1 VEEVPVKPP
10 IQDLFLETYPD
21 LAPLA
26 RKIHQLTDIPY
37 LMPGH
42 YALLFREIAR
52 EVNERGYQMTRTS
65 RTVRDRCIERGAP
78 IARSHVNFVLT
89 GLSYVGH
96 RIGGMGKPEEPEE
109 LARLM
114 VKNAINLCESAQFD
128 LNQEERD
135 LVEKWL
141 VSGFEN
147 EEGD

>member
-1 VEEVPVKPP
+1 
-10 IQDLFLETYPD
+10 
-21 LAPLA
+21 
-26 RKIHQLTDIPY
+26 
-37 LMPGH
+37 
-42 YALLFREIAR
+42 
-52 EVNERGYQMTRTS
+52 
-65 RTVRDRCIERGAP
+65 
-78 IARSHVNFVLT
+78 
-89 GLSYVGH
+89 
-96 RIGGMGKPEEPEE
+96 MGKPEEPEE